1 MKALK
6 ILLKITGWTLGILLL
21 LCLVFGIYV
30 YNIATFPHP
39 QVQRNDSME
48 NLERTALNDSTFAIG
63 NNWLTKNEFGH
74 YVMYT
79 EGSAYERGLANGKLS
94 RELISRQEEAFT
106 HQIKKMI
113 PSEKYLG
120 FLKYITGFIN
130 RGLPENVTEEYKEEI
145 YGIALASSDSFDWIG
160 DKYTRQM
167 HYHAA
172 HDIGHALQNMM
183 LVGCT
188 SFGVWGKSTANGE
201 MIVGRNF
208 DFWVGD
214 EFAEHKIIS
223 FVKPEHGYPF
233 AFITWGAFTGVSSGM
248 NAKGLTVTI
257 NAAKS
262 SIPFNA
268 ATPVSLVAREILQY
282 AATIDEAVAIA
293 RKRTMFVSESF
304 LVSAAADGKAVVI
317 EKTPSELDIYDAYK
331 DRILCANHF
340 QGPILGNE
348 SLNLEQKA
356 TSASVYRYSR
366 LEQLMPDTVAL
377 TVTDAAG
384 ILRDT
389 RGINNT
395 EIGLGNEKALNQ
407 LIAHHSVIFK
417 PESLLMWV
425 STEPWQLGTYVCY
438 DLRKVF
444 SGDFRPGDTIVRYAL
459 NIPADTAFINSLAFR
474 NFLKY
479 REQKEIFVYGNRAAF
494 DPVSSIR
501 YNPYF
506 YDAYR
511 MAGDY
516 FLERKEYDKAARYY
530 KEALDREV
538 ATEGEQ
544 KNIQKR
550 LNKALRKGT

>member
-1 MKALK
+1 MKILR
-6 ILLKITGWTLGILLL
+6 ILLKITAWTAGVLLL
-21 LCLVFGIYV
+21 LVTGFGIYV
-30 YNIATFPHP
+30 YSIATFPHP
-39 QVQRNDSME
+39 EVQHNDS
-48 NLERTALNDSTFAIG
+48 LERQEREVLNDSTFAIG
-63 NNWLTKNEFGH
+63 ENWLTKNEFGH

-79 EGSAYERGLANGKLS
+79 EGDAYERGLVNGKLS
-94 RELISRQEEAFT
+94 RELIAQQEEAFT

-130 RGLPENVTEEYKEEI
+130 RGLPDNVTEEYKKEI

-160 DKYTRQM
+160 DKYTRQL

-172 HDIGHALQNMM
+172 HDIGHALQNLM

-188 SFGVWGKSTANGE
+188 SFGVWGDAAANGE

-214 EFAEHKIIS
+214 EFAANKIIS
-223 FVKPEHGYPF
+223 FVRPDKGYPF
-233 AFITWGAFTGVSSGM
+233 AFVTWGAFTGVSSGM

-257 NAAKS
+257 NAARS
-262 SIPFNA
+262 SIPMNA

-282 AATIDEAVAIA
+282 AATIEEAVAIA

-304 LVSAAADGKAVVI
+304 LVSAAADRKAVVI
-317 EKTPSELDIYDAYK
+317 EKTPSELDVYDAHSN
-331 DRILCANHF
+331 RILCANHF

-366 LEQLMPDTVAL
+366 LEQLMPDTLAMTVA
-377 TVTDAAG
+377 DAAR

-389 RGINNT
+389 KGINNAD
-395 EIGLGNEKALNQ
+395 IGLGNEKSLNQ

-425 STEPWQLGTYVCY
+425 STGPWQLGTYVCY
-438 DLRKVF
+438 DLSKVF
-444 SGDFRPGDTIVRYAL
+444 GGNFRQGDTAIRYAL
-459 NIPADTAFINSLAFR
+459 NIPADTAFINSMAFQ
-474 NFLKY
+474 NYLKY
-479 REQKEIFVYGNRAAF
+479 RDQKELFTYGNRAAF
-494 DPVSSIR
+494 DPLNAIR
-501 YNPYF
+501 YNPML

-516 FLERKEYDKAARYY
+516 FLENKVYDKAVMYY
-530 KEALDREV
+530 RQALDKEV
-538 ATEGEQ
+538 ATDGEQ
-544 KNIQKR
+544 QMMQKR
-550 LNKALRKGT
+550 MNKALKKGS